1 MSVTIRT
8 EQTPPATTAGDRP
21 PTRREIG
28 RREVGLWTLGS
39 AALSTAVT
47 LALPHLGI
55 GNDSYQYL
63 GVADN
68 LLTGAGVTT
77 DIPFFDVET
86 AHGVVP
92 SPITTHPPG
101 YPVAIAAARLLGL
114 PPVAAAVAVSV
125 LAAALTV
132 LVLGLACRR
141 LGVPRWAARV
151 AVAGFML
158 NPFTLVHA
166 GSVLSESLFT
176 LLVTSAVLGMVV
188 AERTGARTAS
198 VLAGVALGLSVH
210 VRYAGLFVVVG
221 AAVGLTLLLLLARRD
236 RRSALALALTVGT
249 ALPLFAPLLVRNQLV
264 AGTWRGGN
272 DVDVDHPVLEL
283 LAKTA
288 WTGVHLVVGDASGP
302 LARVPQALLAVA
314 VLAALV
320 LLVRRRP
327 DLRDGALVLLAAA
340 VVVYAALMFEAGL
353 VSVISYGPRMFL
365 PVLPAALLLLALAA
379 SRVRDARPVASRAAV
394 RAGAAVVAVA
404 ALAVGVLGA
413 FAKADAPPHVGVAE
427 RLAAPL
433 AGGGTTAEWLDAH
446 LAPGE
451 PVVAADGQAT
461 GYALQEPV
469 VGLVESTFSDTRW
482 DEETVAALMD
492 RSGARYLLLYRHP
505 QDGGGALVEQESPFL
520 GILLAGRPAET
531 LRPVASSAEVLV
543 LERR

>member
-8 EQTPPATTAGDRP
+8 EQTPPAATAGGRP

-28 RREVGLWTLGS
+28 RREIGLWSLGS
-39 AALSTAVT
+39 AALTTAVT

-101 YPVAIAAARLLGL
+101 YPVAIAAVRLLGL

-125 LAAALTV
+125 LAATLTV

-151 AVAGFML
+151 AVAGFAL
-158 NPFTLVHA
+158 NPFTLVYA

-176 LLVTSAVLGMVV
+176 LLVTCAVLGMVV

-198 VLAGVALGLSVH
+198 VLAGVALGVSVH

-221 AAVGLTLLLLLARRD
+221 AAVGLTLLLLARRD
-236 RRSALALALTVGT
+236 RRSALALALSVGT

-288 WTGVHLVVGDASGP
+288 WTGVHLVIGDASGP
-302 LARVPQALLAVA
+302 ARVLQALLSVA

-327 DLRDGALVLLAAA
+327 DLRDGAFVLLAAA
-340 VVVYAALMFEAGL
+340 VVVYSVLMFEAGL
-353 VSVISYGPRMFL
+353 VSAISYGPRMFL
-365 PVLPAALLLLALAA
+365 PVLPAALLLVALVAA
-379 SRVRDARPVASRAAV
+379 RVRDARPVASGAAV

-413 FAKADAPPHVGVAE
+413 FAKADTPPHVGVSE
-427 RLAAPL
+427 RLAAPV
-433 AGGGTTAEWLDAH
+433 AGGGTAAQWLGAH

-451 PVVAADGQAT
+451 PILAADGQAT
-461 GYALQEPV
+461 GYVLQEPV

-482 DEETVAALMD
+482 DEETIDATMD
-492 RSGARYLLLYRHP
+492 RFGARYLLLHRHP
-505 QDGGGALVEQESPFL
+505 QDGGGALVQQESPFL
-520 GILLAGRPAET
+520 GILLAGRPAES